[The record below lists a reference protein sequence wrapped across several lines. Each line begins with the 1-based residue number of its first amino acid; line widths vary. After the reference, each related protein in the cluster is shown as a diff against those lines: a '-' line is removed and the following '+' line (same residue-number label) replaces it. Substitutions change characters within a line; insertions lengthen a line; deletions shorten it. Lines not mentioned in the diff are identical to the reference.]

1 MPDVIMRL
9 PATMR
14 EYPIMIRG
22 KLTHSLIIMASSLC
36 LLTVAA
42 FCRGIAQAA
51 DTYSNPVL
59 VEVFP
64 MTGLKANKSSLPP
77 MHELVGLGDPAVIL
91 HDDRYYLYAT
101 GDNRSY
107 DVYRS
112 SDLVLW
118 SKGPK
123 VFRSAE
129 HGVWSP
135 DVFYSA
141 KDRTFYLYYTVNKR
155 IGVAISDQ
163 PDGSFTDRGALIKNA
178 IDAHLF
184 MDDDGTYYLYYAEY
198 PAFRISVQPME
209 SPVRKRGGPVHLIQ
223 PTEPWE
229 KKGHPVTEAPWI
241 LKHEGTYYLLYS
253 GGGADTADYAIGYAT
268 AKSPVGPFT
277 KFPGNPIVKRG
288 AGVFGPGHCS
298 IIKDRSGNLWM
309 VYHQKTDD
317 VKGWNRIICIDPLWF
332 DEHGILHG
340 RATRAT
346 PEPAPE
352 TKAGR
357 RHQQ

>member
-1 MPDVIMRL
+1 MQKRPLI
-9 PATMR
+9 
-14 EYPIMIRG
+14 G
-22 KLTHSLIIMASSLC
+22 KKLLYCSLSLF
-36 LLTVAA
+36 TIAA
-42 FCRGIAQAA
+42 ACGGIARAA

-59 VEVFP
+59 VDVFP
-64 MTGLKANKSSLPP
+64 MAGLDANESSQPLI
-77 MHELVGLGDPAVIL
+77 HELVGIGDPAVIF
-91 HDDRYYLYAT
+91 HDGRYYLYAT

-118 SKGPK
+118 GKGPK
-123 VFRSAE
+123 VFRSSE
-129 HGVWSP
+129 RGVWAP

-141 KDRTFYLYYTVNKR
+141 KDRNFYLYYTVNKR
-155 IGVAISDQ
+155 IGVAVSDR
-163 PDGSFTDRGALIKNA
+163 PDGSFRDLGLLINHA

-184 MDDDGTYYLYYAEY
+184 QDEDGMYYLYYAEF
-198 PAFRISVQPME
+198 PAFKISVQPMA
-209 SPVRKRGGPVHLIQ
+209 SPVQKRGRPIPLIQ

-229 KKGHPVTEAPWI
+229 KKGHPVTEAPWM

-268 AKSPVGPFT
+268 ARNPAGPFA

-288 AGVFGPGHCS
+288 SGIFGPGHCS
-298 IIKDRSGNLWM
+298 IIKDRTGNLWM

-317 VKGWNRIICIDPLWF
+317 VKGWNRIICIDPVWF
-332 DEHGILHG
+332 DENGILHG
-340 RATRAT
+340 RATRGT

-352 TKAGR
+352 TKSSR
-357 RHQQ
+357 RHY